1 MGQDG
6 ELRSSRVT
14 EVLQAVG
21 DLAIALSRSAV
32 IEKVGRTVAQS
43 IGADM
48 GFVGLANEDDQLRL
62 GGFHGTKTHSLGRIR
77 LAAKGLSNP
86 EIAAELFLARGTVKA
101 YMETAFR
108 KLAARNRVEAVMIA
122 ARSGLLDDVKADAD
136 AGVEADE

>member
-62 GGFHGTKTHSLGRIR
+62 GGFHGTKTDSLGRIR